1 MPELREKIEIRIPDM
16 NCASCVAKV
25 EKKLN
30 RVEGAEATVNFA
42 TKKASVEF
50 DPELAG
56 EAELA
61 AAVDAAGYTPVIV
74 RRPGGS
80 GVNGG
85 EERAA
90 KHGRDQ
96 TDGGERGQ
104 AAHDTHGG
112 HPAHPDRAGH
122 GEEDPHDHMAH
133 QVASLASLKARLVVS
148 AVLTVPLVLITMV
161 PGLQFDYWQ
170 WVALALTVPIV
181 FWGGLPFHRSALR
194 SARHGGTTMDTLISL
209 GTLAAFFWS
218 LYALVFG
225 DAGMIGMTMT
235 FEWVPSRDGA
245 LDHLYF
251 EVAGVV
257 TTFLLAGRY
266 FEERAKERAGD
277 ALRALMDMGAK
288 EVAVLGPNGTERMVP
303 VGELAVGDR
312 FVVRPGE
319 KVATDGVV
327 VEGSSAVDESLLTG
341 ESVPVEKVVGDEV
354 VGASINADGR
364 LVIEATRVGSETAL
378 AQIARLVE
386 EAQTGKAPVQRL
398 ADRIS
403 AVFVPVVIV
412 LALATLGFWLIEG
425 SGAPFAI
432 SAAVSVLIIAC
443 PCALGLATPL
453 ALLVGTG
460 RGAQI
465 GILIRGPEV
474 LESTRRVDAVLLDK
488 TGTLTT
494 GEMRLAGTEFAEGF
508 DREEVLRAVG
518 AVEDASGHPIARAVA
533 EGIRSELG
541 SLPPVEGFRSLE
553 GLGVEGTVGG
563 RRVLVGRAAIE
574 GHGPVPEA
582 LGRFLEES
590 EASGMTAIL
599 ASLDGAPTAAMAVA
613 DTIRATSSEA
623 VEGLKGLGATPVLLT
638 GDNARTAWAVAG
650 EVGIEEVIAGVLP
663 EGKVEAVRDRQAAGR
678 VVAMVGD
685 GVNDSPSL
693 AQADLGIS
701 IGTGSD
707 VAIEAG
713 DLTLVSGDPRGAVDA
728 IRLSRA
734 TLRTIK
740 QNLFFA
746 FAYNTV
752 LIPVAMTG
760 RLNPILAGAAMALS
774 SIFVVTN
781 SLRLRGFRR
790 SA

>member
-1 MPELREKIEIRIPDM
+1 VTGTKEKLEISIPDM

-25 EKKLN
+25 EKRLN
-30 RVEGAEATVNFA
+30 QVEGAEATVNFA
-42 TKKASVEF
+42 TKKAAVEF
-50 DPELAG
+50 DPGLTGVSEL
-56 EAELA
+56 E
-61 AAVDAAGYTPVIV
+61 AAVDAAGYTPVV
-74 RRPGGS
+74 VGNPRGAEPGKPGS
-80 GVNGG
+80 NGTAQVG
-85 EERAA
+85 AGAVGDDR
-90 KHGRDQ
+90 GRS
-96 TDGGERGQ
+96 TGDGR
-104 AAHDTHGG
+104 
-112 HPAHPDRAGH
+112 H
-122 GEEDPHDHMAH
+122 GEHSGHDHMAH
-133 QVASLASLKARLVVS
+133 QVASLASLKARLIVS
-148 AVLTVPLVLITMV
+148 ATLTVPLVLITMV

-181 FWGGLPFHRSALR
+181 FWGGLPFHRSALK

-209 GTLAAFFWS
+209 GTLSAFFWS

-225 DAGMIGMTMT
+225 DAGMIGMKME

-245 LDHLYF
+245 LDNLYF
-251 EVAGVV
+251 EVAAVV

-277 ALRALMDMGAK
+277 ALRALMEMGAK
-288 EVAVLGPNGTERMVP
+288 EVALLGPDGAERMVP
-303 VGELAVGDR
+303 IGELAIGDR

-319 KVATDGVV
+319 KLATDGTV
-327 VEGSSAVDESLLTG
+327 VEGSSAIDESLLTG
-341 ESVPVEKVVGDEV
+341 ESVPVEKGIGDEV
-354 VGASINADGR
+354 VGASINASGR
-364 LVIEATRVGSETAL
+364 LVVEATRIGQETAL

-412 LALATLGFWLIEG
+412 LSLLTLGFWLFEG
-425 SGAPFAI
+425 SGGPFAI

-474 LESTRRVDAVLLDK
+474 LESTRTVDTVLLDK

-494 GEMRLAGTEFAEGF
+494 GKMRLAGVEVAEGLER
-508 DREEVLRAVG
+508 DEVLGMIG
-518 AVEDASGHPIARAVA
+518 AVEHASSHPIARAVA
-533 EGIRSELG
+533 NGLSEEVG
-541 SLPPVEGFRSLE
+541 AWPRVEDFRNLE
-553 GLGVEGTVGG
+553 GLGVEGQVAG
-563 RRVLVGRAAIE
+563 RGVLVGRPSLE

-582 LGRFLEES
+582 LDQFLDDAEQR
-590 EASGMTAIL
+590 GMTAIL
-599 ASLDGAPTAAMAVA
+599 ASIDGTPAAAMAVS
-613 DTIRATSSEA
+613 DTIRGTSQEA
-623 VEGLKGLGATPVLLT
+623 VAGLKGLGAEPVLLT
-638 GDNARTAWAVAG
+638 GDNPRTARAVADQ
-650 EVGIEEVIAGVLP
+650 VGIGEVIAGVLP
-663 EGKVEAVRDRQAAGR
+663 EGKVEVVREQQAAGS

-713 DLTLVSGDPRGAVDA
+713 DLTLISGDPRGAVDA
-728 IRLSRA
+728 IRLSRS
-734 TLRTIK
+734 TLKTIRE
-740 QNLFFA
+740 NLFFA
-746 FAYNTV
+746 FAYNTI

-760 RLNPILAGAAMALS
+760 SLNPMLAGGAMALS

-781 SLRLRGFRR
+781 SLRLRRFSR

>member
-1 MPELREKIEIRIPDM
+1 MALQM
-16 NCASCVAKV
+16 LLAASSGVFPP
-25 EKKLN
+25 
-30 RVEGAEATVNFA
+30 EATVNFA

-56 EAELA
+56 EAELE

-74 RRPGGS
+74 RRPGEAGAE
-80 GVNGG
+80 GG
-85 EERAA
+85 A
-90 KHGRDQ
+90 HGKA
-96 TDGGERGQ
+96 GQ
-104 AAHDTHGG
+104 DAHEG
-112 HPAHPDRAGH
+112 HPDHPDRASH
-122 GEEDPHDHMAH
+122 GEGDPHDHMAH

-170 WVALALTVPIV
+170 WVALALTIPIV

-288 EVAVLGPNGTERMVP
+288 EVAVLGPDGTERMVP

-403 AVFVPVVIV
+403 SIFVPVVIV

-460 RGAQI
+460 RGAQL

-494 GEMRLAGTEFAEGF
+494 GEMRLAGTEFADGF
-508 DREEVLRAVG
+508 DREEVLGAVG

-563 RRVLVGRAAIE
+563 RWVLVGRASIE

-623 VEGLKGLGATPVLLT
+623 VEGLKELGATPVLLT

-663 EGKVEAVRDRQAAGR
+663 EGKVEAVRDRQATGR